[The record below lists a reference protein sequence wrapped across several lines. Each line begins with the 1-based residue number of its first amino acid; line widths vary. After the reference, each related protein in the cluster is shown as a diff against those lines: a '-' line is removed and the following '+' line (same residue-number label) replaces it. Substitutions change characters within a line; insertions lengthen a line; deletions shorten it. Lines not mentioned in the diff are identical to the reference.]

1 MMLLKIAFRNILR
14 NRRRS
19 VMSVAAIA
27 VGAIA
32 MVLFGGFIAIIILG
46 VQTDTVRRTGHL
58 AVYRNGY
65 FTFGSGNP
73 AAWGMAD
80 YKGTLAMIRDDP
92 VLAPMLNVVTPS
104 VSLFGIAG
112 NFAIDASRT
121 FFGTGVVPSERD
133 AMRRWNPYNLTYN
146 RAPETSGLEDGDPSK
161 GIVGTGLAR
170 VLGLCEA
177 LSLTDCPPQP
187 PKADDTAG
195 APIAS
200 DIAALAD
207 SEKADNAQP
216 VDARPHIDLLAATA
230 GGAPNVISLVVS
242 RADRQGI
249 KELDDAMV
257 VMHFD
262 LAQRLLYGRGE
273 PKAVAIVVQL
283 HSTAELPAAKAR
295 IAALIA
301 EHHLDLEVRDFMEIV
316 PYYGQVLGMF
326 TAIFSFIAAIMAVI
340 VLFTVVNTMSMSVM
354 ERTAEIGTAR
364 AIGLRR
370 GGIRR
375 QFLLEG
381 WILGAIGAT
390 AGIAFGVVIAVFV
403 NHAGLT
409 WLPPGQSAPSPLS
422 VMVIGMGKAYGM
434 IWIGLMAMT
443 TLAAIIPANRAA
455 RLPVVDALRH
465 V

>member
-1 MMLLKIAFRNILR
+1 MLFKVAFRNILR

-19 VMSVAAIA
+19 VMSAGAIA

-32 MVLFGGFIAIIILG
+32 MVLFGGFVAIIILG

-58 AVYRNGY
+58 AIYRNGF

-73 AAWGMAD
+73 AAWGMPG
-80 YKGTLAMIRDDP
+80 YRDVLEMVKQDP
-92 VLAPMLNVVTPS
+92 VLAPMTAVATPT

-112 NFAIDASRT
+112 NFAVEAART
-121 FFGTGVVPSERD
+121 FMGSGVVPHDRD
-133 AMRRWNPYNLTYN
+133 AMRRWNAYNLTYN
-146 RAPETSGLEDGDPSK
+146 RATDTGLDDDDATK
-161 GIVGTGLAR
+161 GVVGAGLAR
-170 VLGLCEA
+170 ILGLCEA
-177 LSLTDCPPQP
+177 LKLSDCPPVLA
-187 PKADDTAG
+187 KEKSD
-195 APIAS
+195 APVAA
-200 DIAALAD
+200 DIAALAE
-207 SEKADNAQP
+207 SEKSDNAEP
-216 VDARPHIDLLAATA
+216 PDTRPHIDLLAATA
-230 GGAPNVISLVVS
+230 GGAPNVISIVVT
-242 RADRQGI
+242 RADRQGV
-249 KELDDAMV
+249 KEIDDAMV

-262 LAQRLLYGRGE
+262 LAQQLLYGRGD
-273 PKAVAIVVQL
+273 KRAIAIVLQL
-283 HSTAELPAAKAR
+283 HETKDMPAAKAR
-295 IAALIA
+295 IAALIKDKG
-301 EHHLDLEVRDFMEIV
+301 LDLEVRDFTEIV
-316 PYYGQVLGMF
+316 PFYSQVLGMF
-326 TAIFSFIAAIMAVI
+326 GAIFTFIAAIMGVI
-340 VLFTVVNTMSMSVM
+340 VLFTVVNTMGMSVM

-390 AGIAFGVVIAVFV
+390 LGIGVAIAIAMVV
-403 NHAGLT
+403 NRSGLT
-409 WLPPGQSAPSPLS
+409 WLPPGQSAPSPLA
-422 VMVIGMGKAYGM
+422 VMIDGMWKLHGA

>member
-1 MMLLKIAFRNILR
+1 MLFKLAFRNILR

-19 VMSVAAIA
+19 VMSVGAIA

-32 MVLFGGFIAIIILG
+32 MVLFGGFIASIILG

-58 AVYRNGY
+58 AIYRNGF

-73 AAWGMAD
+73 AAWGMPA
-80 YKGTLAMIRDDP
+80 YRDVLDLVKKDP
-92 VLAPMLNVVTPS
+92 VLAPLTEVATPT
-104 VSLFGIAG
+104 VALFGIAG
-112 NFAIDASRT
+112 NFSIEASRT
-121 FFGTGVVPSERD
+121 FMGTGVVPHDRD
-133 AMRRWNPYNLTYN
+133 TMRRWNPYHLSYN
-146 RAPETSGLEDGDPSK
+146 NAADSGLDDADPTK
-161 GIVGTGLAR
+161 GVVGTGLAR
-170 VLGLCEA
+170 ILGLCETLNLGNWPA
-177 LSLTDCPPQP
+177 PPP
-187 PKADDTAG
+187 PE
-195 APIAS
+195 APVAA

-207 SEKADNAQP
+207 AEKP
-216 VDARPHIDLLAATA
+216 DAAPDTRPHIDLLAATA
-230 GGAPNVISLVVS
+230 GGAPNVISMVVS
-242 RADRQGI
+242 RADRQGV

-257 VMHFD
+257 LMHFD
-262 LAQRLLYGRGE
+262 LAQQLLYGRGD
-273 PKAVAIVVQL
+273 KRAIAIVLQL
-283 HSTAELPAAKAR
+283 HNTSDMPAAKTR
-295 IAALIA
+295 LNEIIKSNN
-301 EHHLDLEVRDFMEIV
+301 LDLEVRDFAEIV
-316 PYYGQVLGMF
+316 PFYGQVIGMF
-326 TAIFSFIAAIMAVI
+326 GAIFTFIAVIMAVI
-340 VLFTVVNTMSMSVM
+340 VLFTVVNTMGMSVM

-390 AGIAFGVVIAVFV
+390 TGIAAGLALAVVV

-409 WLPPGQSAPSPLS
+409 WLPPGQSAPSPLA
-422 VMVIGMGKAYGM
+422 VIINNMWKLHLG
-434 IWIGLMAMT
+434 IWLGLMAAT